1 MSTVNRSIRINKEYD
16 DELKKEAK
24 NRGLSLNSLVN
35 QIIEKYVTT
44 YKLIEMFPC
53 LIIPHEMIKG
63 WLNGLPEDFII
74 KEGAMTGSYI
84 PKHGLF
90 LNKMSPNLD
99 GILWVMEKRVSQHS
113 NWYQFQFQKNNG
125 KLSLLLR
132 HNLGRKWS
140 IYLNAYYSTLF
151 KELLNINVESEIGEK
166 SLEIFIPE
174 TNKTKNG
181 NNMNNLNNGFNNIEI
196 PINGKK

>member
-1 MSTVNRSIRINKEYD
+1 MSTVNRSIRINKECD

-24 NRGLSLNSLVN
+24 NRGISLNSLVK

-44 YKLIEMFPC
+44 YKLIETFPC

-63 WLNGLPEDFII
+63 WLDGLTEDFII
-74 KEGAMTGSYI
+74 GKGTKAGSYV

-99 GILWVMEKRVSQHS
+99 NILWVMEKRAGQHS
-113 NWYQFQFQKNNG
+113 NWYQFQYQKNNG
-125 KLSLLLR
+125 QLNLLLR

-140 IYLNAYYSTLF
+140 AYLNAYYSTLF
-151 KELLNINVESEIGEK
+151 KELLNMNIESEIGEK
-166 SLEIFIPE
+166 SLEIFLNE
-174 TNKTKNG
+174 TNKPKNG
-181 NNMNNLNNGFNNIEI
+181 KNINNSNNGFNKIAI
-196 PINGKK
+196 PINDKK